1 MANAKILR
9 LFKVSDFDN
18 ILDLCNIIYCYFP
31 YCFRFVQT
39 VIFTFQVNPAEEEK
53 EAQEALEAIK
63 EVKVKELNRTI
74 RSGLVLSPLV
84 VPIKIA
90 IIEKIVR
97 GGRWEEGKGLPIV
110 PRSRSF
116 FHSPQA
122 PHKTKRSRL

>member
-1 MANAKILR
+1 M
-9 LFKVSDFDN
+9 
-18 ILDLCNIIYCYFP
+18 
-31 YCFRFVQT
+31 
-39 VIFTFQVNPAEEEK
+39 IFTFQVNPAEEEK

-74 RSGLVLSPLV
+74 RSGLVLSPPQRRPLV
-84 VPIKIA
+84 IPIKIA

-97 GGRWEEGKGLPIV
+97 GGRWEEEKGLPIV
-110 PRSRSF
+110 SRSRSF